1 MQYVKCLAVCKE
13 RLNICSVTV
22 MLSGFK
28 HFTFLIYFI
37 SLLFPVLHRTF
48 QLPLDFELTEA
59 YLKGYLWQD
68 TLYQYGLFSPN
79 IVNDP
84 VMNYIKVR
92 SICCVYTKL

>member
-1 MQYVKCLAVCKE
+1 MQYVKCLEVCKQ

-37 SLLFPVLHRTF
+37 WLLLPVLHRTF

-59 YLKGYLWQD
+59 YLKRYLWKD
-68 TLYQYGLFSPN
+68 TLYQYGLFIRN
-79 IVNDP
+79 IVNDL
-84 VMNYIKVR
+84 VMNYKHNK
-92 SICCVYTKL
+92 SLAQT